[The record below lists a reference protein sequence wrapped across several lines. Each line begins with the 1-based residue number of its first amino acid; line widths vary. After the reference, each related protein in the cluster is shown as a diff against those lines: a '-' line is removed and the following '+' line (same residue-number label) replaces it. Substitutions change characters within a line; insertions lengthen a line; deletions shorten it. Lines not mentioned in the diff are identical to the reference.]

1 MSRAF
6 LSHSSKQKNLVRN
19 IANNLGK
26 GQCVFDEF
34 EFESGMPILG
44 EILKGL
50 KSTELFVLFISD
62 DSLNSEWVQQ
72 EISEAKNI
80 LDNGYQKSIYPILID
95 RSLNVGDDKRI
106 PSWLKKYLL
115 KAITDHFLIT
125 KKIKQRLRE
134 LSLEHNPSFKAKES
148 LFVGRNE
155 MLDQLESKIYSIG
168 DFKPHSIIVSGMVGI
183 GRRTFLKN
191 ALKWVKKIQ
200 EFYEPIYITLD
211 TKDSIEDF
219 IIKVQDFE
227 DRTSSESLEQLQSL
241 SFEEKIEEAKSLLV
255 KVKSSNEFIFI
266 IDFGCVIKPSKK
278 VANWYLKLIEDS
290 QFKNLLTLNIVSRFR
305 PSTNFLRKQ
314 KSVINFHL
322 NTLSDKD
329 TEKLFVKYL
338 TLLGHDLLEK
348 DAQEVLSILNG
359 VPAQTHYAVEFIHDY
374 GIIEAKKNKQDI
386 IDFGETQV
394 FYLIESIRKKGNFE
408 FDFLVLLSNFEFVSY
423 EILYSIIEDEDKV
436 NNTLEDFYIAGVFDL
451 VGANKE
457 YIKVHYPIA
466 DYLKRSKAKLK
477 PEFRDKIRS
486 FIKKFVTQSSHREEY
501 DDISQ
506 LLLNVKGAILEGHN
520 LPEKYYIPSFILKT
534 VVEHY
539 YNGKYRNVIK
549 LIDKVLD
556 KKRRLDN
563 DLIREFQYWL
573 CLSLAREK
581 DDRFEIEIQN
591 ISGADFYYLH
601 GFYYRFI
608 KRLGDSQYYL
618 EKALQKNPNFQRAK
632 RELVNVKLMKE
643 DYQGALKLAKE
654 NYENQKLNAFHI
666 QAYFICLTR
675 KQYLSREDKLK
686 INDLFKNMERSYDF
700 RAKGIIAVM
709 KGEFAYY
716 VEKDIP
722 KSVRLLQECVRS
734 NPENHYSVKALREI
748 YTKCGMLEPLNTLK
762 SKYRTQLET
771 FDV

>member
-1 MSRAF
+1 MNRAF
-6 LSHSSKQKNLVRN
+6 LSHSSKQKDLVRK

-34 EFESGMPILG
+34 EFESGMPILD
-44 EILKGL
+44 EILQGL
-50 KSTELFVLFISD
+50 ENTELFVLFISD
-62 DSLNSEWVQQ
+62 DSLNSEWVQR

-80 LDNGYQKSIYPILID
+80 LDNGHQKTVYPILID
-95 RSLNVGDDKRI
+95 RSLNVADDDRI

-134 LSLEHNPSFKAKES
+134 LSLEHNPNFKAKES

-155 MLDQLESKIYSIG
+155 MLDQLETKIYSIG
-168 DFKPHSIIVSGMVGI
+168 DSKPHSIIVSGMVGI

-219 IIKVQDFE
+219 IIKLQDFE
-227 DRTSSESLEQLQSL
+227 DKTSSESLEQLQAL
-241 SFEEKIEEAKSLLV
+241 SFDEKIEEAKDLLM
-255 KVKSSNEFIFI
+255 KVKNSNEFIFI
-266 IDFGCVIKPSKK
+266 IDFGCVIKPSKR
-278 VANWYLKLIEDS
+278 VAEWYLKLIEDA

-305 PSTNFLRKQ
+305 PSTAFLRKQ
-314 KSVINFHL
+314 KNVINFHL

-348 DAQEVLSILNG
+348 DAQEILSILNG
-359 VPAQTHYAVEFIHDY
+359 VPAQTHYAVEFIHDF
-374 GIIEAKKNKQDI
+374 GITEAKKNKQDI

-394 FYLIESIRKKGNFE
+394 FYLIESIRSKGNFE
-408 FDFLVLLSNFEFVSY
+408 FDFLVLLSNFEYVSY
-423 EILYSIIEDEDKV
+423 EVLYSIIEDEDKV

-457 YIKVHYPIA
+457 YIKIHYPIA
-466 DYLKRSKAKLK
+466 DYLKRSKAKLQ
-477 PEFRDKIRS
+477 PDFRDKIRQ
-486 FIKKFVTQSSHREEY
+486 FIKGFVTKSSHHEEY
-501 DDISQ
+501 NDISQ
-506 LLLNVKGAILEGHN
+506 LLLSVKGAILEGHN
-520 LPEKYYIPSFILKT
+520 LPEKYYIPSFVLKT
-534 VVEHY
+534 VVELY
-539 YNGKYRNVIK
+539 YEGKYRNVIN
-549 LIDKVLD
+549 LIDKVLE
-556 KKRRLDN
+556 KSRRLDN

-573 CLSLAREK
+573 CLSLARET
-581 DDRFEIEIQN
+581 DDRFEIEAQN
-591 ISGADFYYLH
+591 IDGADFNYLY
-601 GFYYRFI
+601 GFYFRFK
-608 KRLGDSQYYL
+608 KRLGDSEHYL
-618 EKALQKNPNFQRAK
+618 EGALKKNPNFQRAK
-632 RELVNVKLMKE
+632 RELVNVKLMKD

-654 NYENQKLNAFHI
+654 NYESQKLNAFHI

-686 INDLFKNMERSYDF
+686 IDDLFKNMERSYDF
-700 RAKGIIAVM
+700 RAKEIITVM
-709 KGEFAYY
+709 RGEFAYY

-722 KSVRLLQECVRS
+722 KSIRLLQDCIRANS
-734 NPENHYSVKALREI
+734 NNHYSIKALQDI
-748 YTKCGMLEPLNTLK
+748 YTKCSMLEPLNELK
-762 SKYRTQLET
+762 AKYKNRLVT